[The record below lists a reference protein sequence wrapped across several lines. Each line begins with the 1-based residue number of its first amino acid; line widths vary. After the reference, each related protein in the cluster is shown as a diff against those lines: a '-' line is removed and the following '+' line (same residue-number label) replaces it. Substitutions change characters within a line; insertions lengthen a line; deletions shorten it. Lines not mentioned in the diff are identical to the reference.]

1 MSEEAK
7 WDCIRCTYKN
17 FPASR
22 KCVLCQGS
30 RPMQVI
36 SDRENSEQ
44 DIYKVAELEAKKK
57 ENTGSQSN
65 KLLEVSSSEWSCR
78 HCTFLNCAGS
88 KKCLQCQ
95 LPIDQKVMSPADPVP
110 ERTKSLSMT
119 FPAVTPGKMSSSGS
133 KRVLS
138 PNTGAL
144 EIDKGSSTNV
154 SVGMLKWSCAACT
167 YENFPKTKLCV
178 MCRTKRDSSGGS
190 NEETNPTNQLILKQL
205 PLQIDVDSRNQEN
218 TKSGQNSPN
227 RAVHQ
232 RNNKC
237 GQSSPNNPHQ
247 QSAANSN
254 RVSPGSSNN
263 KSGQSSPNNSSGH
276 NSPNNRSSPSCS
288 RKNIKQGNV
297 IPYNS
302 DSGLNSPKQTSP
314 KNNRSGPVSPQEP
327 GQISPSNVGRGSPVI
342 ARASRSNRNQMR
354 VRNDTLYI
362 QDAVGAI
369 GGQKEEDRRERRIQ
383 KLRRKLN
390 REDSIWLNAC
400 ESVAKGDSSGIEI
413 YLTSGGDPAR
423 QLTKDEVLI
432 LDRAGVYEIG
442 HTLVHLALRFRR
454 DDMVAVLLAATDISS
469 KGFKR
474 LPSYMC
480 PELSSAMRREISVM
494 LRQRKGSFSCYF
506 LADTCTFTLPAGK
519 TILLMYTA

>member
-22 KCVLCQGS
+22 KCVLCQGP

-44 DIYKVAELEAKKK
+44 DIYKVAELEARQK

-65 KLLEVSSSEWSCR
+65 KSLETNSSEWSCK

-88 KKCLQCQ
+88 KKCLQCRM
-95 LPIDQKVMSPADPVP
+95 PIDQKVMSPADPLP
-110 ERTKSLSMT
+110 ERAKPLSIT
-119 FPAVTPGKMSSSGS
+119 FPAVTPGETSSSGS
-133 KRVLS
+133 IRLLS
-138 PNTGAL
+138 PNSGAI
-144 EIDKGSSTNV
+144 EIDRSSSINV
-154 SVGMLKWSCAACT
+154 SACMLKWSCTACT
-167 YENFPKTKLCV
+167 YENFPKAKLCV

-190 NEETNPTNQLILKQL
+190 KEETIPTNQLILNQL
-205 PLQIDVDSRNQEN
+205 QLQIDVDSKNQEN

-227 RAVHQ
+227 RSIASHQ
-232 RNNKC
+232 RNNKS
-237 GQSSPNNPHQ
+237 GQSSPQNTHQ
-247 QSAANSN
+247 QSATNSN

-263 KSGQSSPNNSSGH
+263 KSGQSSPKNASGH

-288 RKNIKQGNV
+288 HKNMNQGNV

-302 DSGLNSPKQTSP
+302 DSGLISPKQTSP
-314 KNNRSGPVSPQEP
+314 KNNRSGPVSPQDP
-327 GQISPSNVGRGSPVI
+327 GRISPSSVGRGSPLV

-400 ESVAKGDSSGIEI
+400 ESVVKGDSSGIEI

-423 QLTKDEVLI
+423 QLIKDEVLI
-432 LDRAGVYEIG
+432 LDRAGVYEVG

-474 LPSYMC
+474 LPLYMC
-480 PELSSAMRREISVM
+480 PDLSSAMRER
-494 LRQRKGSFSCYF
+494 F
-506 LADTCTFTLPAGK
+506 L
-519 TILLMYTA
+519 